1 MRSISRFRLFLLF
14 NSHAQYDGYSLSILS
29 KDLKA
34 LSEGLNLP
42 EWISYSV
49 HLQHWHTSQINQE
62 AADSGGL
69 NSKALAVSYPRSIS
83 LRPS

>member
-14 NSHAQYDGYSLSILS
+14 NPHAQYDGYSLSILS

-34 LSEGLNLP
+34 LSEDLNLP